1 MNEPQCEN
9 GAVIGN
15 RDLREELLG
24 KLKEEFDTVHAA
36 ITKNQMAPEKLKA
49 LIDGQLGL
57 HSHIVREARALGG
70 ENRYLLPPHHPLS

>member
-1 MNEPQCEN
+1 MDEHQREN

-15 RDLREELLG
+15 RELREGLLR
-24 KLKEEFDTVHAA
+24 KLKGEFDTVHEV
-36 ITKNQMAPEKLKA
+36 ITENQMAPEKLKS

-70 ENRYLLPPHHPLS
+70 ENGYMFPPHPLGD